1 MDKIFYIAFLFVFI
15 GCNNYDDEILTL
27 QESISEL
34 DIINQEQSDLI
45 SDLQEQID
53 EIKNQQEQDRLSAE
67 GYINSAISSI
77 SQLSSIIEGLTS
89 NFINHAANLALL
101 QVDVETMENQISDLE
116 SQLNLIDSTGN
127 LAEINDLLI
136 DIQDNIDDNSGSI
149 ISLISRISNLELDS
163 EKYNSNIVGCY
174 YLADY
179 TFQILENGIGFYEGW
194 DGARVYVTFIWEK
207 TSNNEYKFVFPS
219 LWLLYSSM
227 DKWITGGTYL
237 WTINNNLD
245 DLYFPLSGDTD
256 GWVDSNGLARFIRG
270 DGTCINF

>member
-1 MDKIFYIAFLFVFI
+1 MQLLNRMDKIFYIAFLFVFI

-89 NFINHAANLALL
+89 NFINQAANLALL

-116 SQLNLIDSTGN
+116 SQLNLIDSTRN
-127 LAEINDLLI
+127 H
-136 DIQDNIDDNSGSI
+136 S
-149 ISLISRISNLELDS
+149 
-163 EKYNSNIVGCY
+163 
-174 YLADY
+174 
-179 TFQILENGIGFYEGW
+179 
-194 DGARVYVTFIWEK
+194 
-207 TSNNEYKFVFPS
+207 
-219 LWLLYSSM
+219 
-227 DKWITGGTYL
+227 
-237 WTINNNLD
+237 
-245 DLYFPLSGDTD
+245 
-256 GWVDSNGLARFIRG
+256 
-270 DGTCINF
+270 